1 MSSTT
6 TVTEQATTEVNAP
19 FTTTDT
25 DTKFW
30 QDYISFRPSP
40 SEDFFQLINEYHDSH
55 GNTGRGIAHD
65 VGTGPGNIA
74 ARLAHYYVRVVGSDV
89 NAKALAAAPTLIS
102 EPAVS
107 RMTFVQSPAEQL
119 SSGIVP
125 RELGN
130 GKTDLVVV
138 SECMPL
144 LDRVKSLEAFHTL
157 LRPSGTLAIYFYGR
171 PLFADGEDRMAL
183 NDLYDCIATRICTFL
198 LPFVGSPAETFHLR
212 AAETMGSWMDNI
224 AFNTG
229 DWESVQRYKWNS
241 NVDLLFNSRSGYD
254 FELKRVDRRGEG
266 EITTEKIDSQ
276 YWQHEWDVEDVA
288 NYLRSVYP
296 NYREK
301 AGERY
306 ADIEG
311 MLEELEKA
319 MGGKRKVTFPVSLIL
334 ATKKSH

>member
-1 MSSTT
+1 MSSTIT
-6 TVTEQATTEVNAP
+6 LTESPATKMDAP
-19 FTTTDT
+19 FATTDT

-40 SEDFFQLINEYHDSH
+40 SEDFFQLINEYHDIH

-74 ARLAHYYVRVVGSDV
+74 TRLANYYIRVVGSDV
-89 NAKALAAAPTLIS
+89 NAKALAAAPTLTS
-102 EPAVS
+102 EPTLS

-119 SSGIVP
+119 SSGVVP
-125 RELGN
+125 EEVGN

-144 LDRVKSLEAFHTL
+144 LDRVKSIEAFRTL

-171 PLFADGEDRMAL
+171 PLFADGGDRTEL
-183 NDLYDCIATRICTFL
+183 NDLYDSIATRICTFL
-198 LPFVGSPAETFHLR
+198 LPFIGSPAEAFHLR

-224 AFNTG
+224 GFDARE
-229 DWESVQRYKWNS
+229 WESVQRYKWNS

-266 EITTEKIDSQ
+266 ETTTEKIDSQ
-276 YWQHEWDVEDVA
+276 HWQHEWDVEDIA
-288 NYLRSVYP
+288 NYLASVYP

-301 AGERY
+301 AGQRY
-306 ADIEG
+306 SDIET
-311 MLEELEKA
+311 MLSELKKA

-334 ATKKSH
+334 ATKKGN